1 MENLCRPYISDRRA
15 NLSCKGNTDKTVHF
29 PFITHKSIL
38 PRFGGFVKQE
48 TVGSFANGAIERTNY
63 IRWGSHT
70 YKNSCDYPVSDMI
83 LQI

>member
-38 PRFGGFVKQE
+38 PRFGRFVKQE
-48 TVGSFANGAIERTNY
+48 TVGSFANGIM
-63 IRWGSHT
+63 HPP
-70 YKNSCDYPVSDMI
+70 YPISPLIDEMTFW
-83 LQI
+83 